1 MSAPAVRSMDRWGK
15 SRCRNRPIVHL
26 LELRG
31 RSSIKQGDVDVSDSD
46 SRGAGESILGMLLYR
61 MGL

>member
-1 MSAPAVRSMDRWGK
+1 MDRWGK

-31 RSSIKQGDVDVSDSD
+31 RSSIKQGDVGVSDSD